1 MAKNLPLLDRFFD
14 IFEEHEIIDWKANR
28 FWQHMESEFLDNTNK
43 VKGQMYRYLKIFVQ
57 KGFLVAKPSKINKR
71 IYLYSASEN
80 LISMQKKHKEDRLN
94 HVFEENIIDIKENL
108 KNIEIEL
115 DFINKLILQH
125 SEISEKLEEYK
136 NKILID
142 FKKYEIQLKTIEN
155 FVRFCF

>member
-1 MAKNLPLLDRFFD
+1 MYL
-14 IFEEHEIIDWKANR
+14 
-28 FWQHMESEFLDNTNK
+28 TN
-43 VKGQMYRYLKIFVQ
+43 YLINYT
-57 KGFLVAKPSKINKR
+57 SKIGP
-71 IYLYSASEN
+71 S
-80 LISMQKKHKEDRLN
+80 DRLN

-155 FVRFCF
+155 VVRFCF